1 MVSFAVSG
9 TRVPAESIS
18 GAGAAGLAGAGLG
31 RGAFF
36 SGAAFAGWLAGAGTS
51 FMAAVDSV
59 GASVRLRAVE
69 SEDWLVCSPFAQAR
83 NPAIARLAAS
93 CTPCRWM
100 LFISPL
106 LSVSQAPNIRERPS
120 EFPYETRLARWRWYA
135 ALPS

>member
-31 RGAFF
+31 GRAFF

-69 SEDWLVCSPFAQAR
+69 SADRLVCSPLTQAR
-83 NPAIARLAAS
+83 NATPASAAKS
-93 CTPCRWM
+93 DPWFGS
-100 LFISPL
+100 LIISS
-106 LSVSQAPNIRERPS
+106 LSLGFGP
-120 EFPYETRLARWRWYA
+120 
-135 ALPS
+135 